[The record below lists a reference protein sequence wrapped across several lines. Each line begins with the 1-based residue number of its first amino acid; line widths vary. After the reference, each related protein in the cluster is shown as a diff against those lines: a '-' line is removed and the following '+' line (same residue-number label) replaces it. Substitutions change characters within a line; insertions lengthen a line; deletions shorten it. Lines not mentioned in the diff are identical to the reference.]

1 MPWVPGCRYNASI
14 MGRAS
19 ALHRLQQVDGEIS
32 RRRTRGE
39 QIDALLAN
47 SSELR
52 SVQQALQDNQLQQ
65 DEARRAVRQAE
76 FAAQAQR
83 DKLEQ
88 TEKTLYAGSVGNP
101 KELQDLQM
109 EAESLRRH
117 LQTLEDRLLEV
128 MVQQEEVQERR
139 QSLTEEL
146 AGLQANQQRQHA
158 ALITEQGQLQVE
170 LSTLSAEREAAAASV
185 PAEDLSRYTALSRK
199 LGGLAVAAV
208 AEGTCGACGLTITP
222 SMQQSIRS
230 GPDLINCPQC
240 GRILYAV

>member
-1 MPWVPGCRYNASI
+1 

-19 ALHRLQQVDGEIS
+19 ALHRLQQVDGEIL

-39 QIDALLAN
+39 QIAVLLAN
-47 SSELR
+47 STELR
-52 SVQQALQDNQLQQ
+52 EVQQALQENQAQL
-65 DEARRAVRQAE
+65 DDVRGAIRQAE
-76 FAAQAQR
+76 YAAQAQR

-88 TEKTLYAGSVGNP
+88 TEKTLYAGTVGNP

-128 MVQQEEVQERR
+128 LVQQEEVQERR
-139 QSLTEEL
+139 QSLSEQS
-146 AGLQANQQRQHA
+146 AGLQAKQQTQHA
-158 ALITEQGQLQVE
+158 ALIAEHNRLQAE
-170 LSTLSAEREAAAASV
+170 LTNLEAEREVAAASV
-185 PAEDLSRYTALSRK
+185 AAKDLTRYTALSRK

-240 GRILYAV
+240 GRILYAG

>member
-1 MPWVPGCRYNASI
+1 
-14 MGRAS
+14 
-19 ALHRLQQVDGEIS
+19 L

-39 QIDALLAN
+39 QIAALLAN
-47 SSELR
+47 SSEVR
-52 SVQQALQDNQLQQ
+52 EVQQSLQDNQAQL
-65 DEARRAVRQAE
+65 DEVRGALRQAE
-76 FAAQAQR
+76 FAAQTQR

-88 TEKTLYAGSVGNP
+88 TEKTLYAGTVGNP

-117 LQTLEDRLLEV
+117 LQTLEDRQLEV
-128 MVQQEEVQERR
+128 LVQQEEVQERR
-139 QSLTEEL
+139 QALSEQL
-146 AGLQANQQRQHA
+146 ASLQAKQETQHA
-158 ALITEQGQLQVE
+158 ALISERGQLQSE
-170 LSTLSAEREAAAASV
+170 LSTLEAEREVAAASV
-185 PAEDLSRYTALSRK
+185 PAADMTRYAALSRK

-230 GPDLINCPQC
+230 GSDLINCPQC